1 MSDSSL
7 SVDEGHG
14 VQPGRQLAAAAAP
27 TPAADSRPAGTQTAT
42 LTLSPPEAVT
52 AIPTRQAVN
61 AVKIDPAEAAKLDAM
76 VARYLDAVTALDT
89 HDAAFQS
96 KVDDIQKLGDA
107 DIRASAQVSN
117 RLLDKPLAAMSHG
130 GIGEASSVSK
140 ALLSLRR
147 TVEDLDPSRHGD
159 LLSPHRLLGILP
171 LGDRVRDYFGKYQSS
186 QKHLDSI
193 INSLYRGQDELQRDN
208 ADIEQEKANLWTV
221 MGRLRQY
228 VYLGERLDKALG
240 ERIAS
245 VEATDAE
252 RAKIL
257 KEDLLFPVRQKV
269 QDLLTQLAV
278 SVQGYLALDLIRRNN
293 LELIKGVDRATTT
306 TVSALRT
313 AIIVAQAL
321 GDQKLVLDQITAL
334 NSTTGTLIESTGR
347 MLRQQ
352 SAEISK
358 QASSATVDLAK
369 LQKAFQD
376 IYATMDEIDGFK
388 LKALDNLQ
396 RTIDALSTEINRSQT
411 YIERVRSHEVTDGG
425 VGLSSPGAG

>member
-1 MSDSSL
+1 MTESSL
-7 SVDEGHG
+7 DISSASPAHQDVS
-14 VQPGRQLAAAAAP
+14 LAPAAQQAAP
-27 TPAADSRPAGTQTAT
+27 AGADTVT
-42 LTLSPPEAVT
+42 LTLEPPAAVM
-52 AIPTRQAVN
+52 AIAPDQAQG
-61 AVKIDPAEAAKLDAM
+61 AVKVDPADAAKLDLM
-76 VARYLDAVTALDT
+76 VNSYVDAVTTLDV
-89 HDAAFQS
+89 HDAAFQA
-96 KVDDIQKLGDA
+96 KVDDIQKLGNQ
-107 DIRASAQVSN
+107 DIRASSQVSN
-117 RLLDKPLAAMSHG
+117 RLLDKPLAAMSQE

-140 ALLSLRR
+140 SLLNLRH
-147 TVEDLDPSRHGD
+147 TVEDLDPSHSGD
-159 LLSPHRLLGILP
+159 LLSPHKLLGILP
-171 LGDRVRDYFGKYQSS
+171 FGDKVRDYFGKYQSS
-186 QKHLDSI
+186 QKHLDAI
-193 INSLYRGQDELQRDN
+193 ITALYQGQDELQQDN

-228 VYLGERLDKALG
+228 VYLGQHLDASLTA
-240 ERIAS
+240 RIADI
-245 VEATDAE
+245 EATDPE
-252 RAKIL
+252 RAKVL

-293 LELIKGVDRATTT
+293 VELIKGVDRATTT

-334 NSTTGTLIESTGR
+334 NTTTASLIASTGH

-352 SAEISK
+352 SADISK
-358 QASSATVDLAK
+358 QAASATVDLAT

-396 RTIDALSTEINRSQT
+396 QTIDALSTEVAKSQT
-411 YIERVRSHEVTDGG
+411 YVQRVRSQQGPDTGTP
-425 VGLSSPGAG
+425 SSLAG